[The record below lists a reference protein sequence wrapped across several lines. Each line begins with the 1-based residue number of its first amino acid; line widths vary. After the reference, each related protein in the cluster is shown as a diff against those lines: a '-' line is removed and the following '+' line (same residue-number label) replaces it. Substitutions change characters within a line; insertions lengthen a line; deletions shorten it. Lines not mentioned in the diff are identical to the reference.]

1 MSVFK
6 VNMELKVNQIAEVIG
21 GTVEGNG
28 EAVIK
33 SFSRI
38 ESGKPG
44 TICFYANPKYEKYVY
59 GNKAEAIIVN
69 KDFVP
74 AGEISSTLI
83 RVENAYSAVAT
94 LLDYVTAC
102 KKACRRHRALSARI
116 RLSAKLGKKV
126 YVGDFSYIGRH
137 AEIGDMTKIYEQV
150 FVGDNVKIGKNC
162 VIYPGVKIYPG
173 MEIGNNVILHS
184 GVVVGA
190 DGFGFAKQDD
200 GTYKKIPH
208 TGKVVIEDDVELGA
222 NTCVDKSQIDMT
234 VVRRGV
240 KVDNLVQIAHNV
252 EVGEDTVMCAQSG
265 VAGSTKIGEG
275 CVITGQVGIANGLT
289 IAPHSTIGAK
299 SGVVSSIK
307 EPGKQWF
314 GYPAIPYG
322 EYMRSYVVFR
332 KNGRAGAKDL
342 NDKK

>member
-1 MSVFK
+1 
-6 VNMELKVNQIAEVIG
+6 MELKVNQIAQIVG

-33 SFSRI
+33 SMARI
-38 ESGKPG
+38 ESGRPG
-44 TICFYANPKYEKYVY
+44 SICFYANPKYEQYVY

-69 KDFVP
+69 RDFVP
-74 AGEISSTLI
+74 TGEISSTLI
-83 RVENAYSAVAT
+83 RVDDAYSAVAT
-94 LLDYVTAC
+94 LLDYATAQ
-102 KKACRRHRALSARI
+102 KKEYRRHRALTARI
-116 RLSAKLGKKV
+116 RLSAKLGRKV
-126 YVGDFSYIGRH
+126 YVGDFSYIGRK
-137 AEIGDMTKIYEQV
+137 ARIGDRTKIYEQV
-150 FVGDNVKIGKNC
+150 FVGDNVTIGSGC
-162 VIYPGVKIYPG
+162 IIYPGVKIYPG

-190 DGFGFAKQDD
+190 DGFGFARQDD

-208 TGKVVIEDDVELGA
+208 TGKVVIEDNVELGA

-234 VVRRGV
+234 VVRSGV

-252 EVGEDTVMCAQSG
+252 SVGENTVICAQTG
-265 VAGSTKIGEG
+265 IAGSTKIGEG

-289 IAPHSTIGAK
+289 IAPGSTIGAK

-314 GYPAIPYG
+314 GCPAIPYG
-322 EYMRSYVVFR
+322 EFMRSYVIFR
-332 KNGRAGAKDL
+332 KNGRAGVKDS
-342 NDKK
+342 K